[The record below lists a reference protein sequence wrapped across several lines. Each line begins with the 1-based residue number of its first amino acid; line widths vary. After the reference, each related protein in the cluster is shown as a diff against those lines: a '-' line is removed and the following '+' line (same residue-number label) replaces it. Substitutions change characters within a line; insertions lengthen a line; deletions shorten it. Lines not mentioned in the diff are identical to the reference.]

1 MSKMQWF
8 RLYSRIIDD
17 EKLRLLAFE
26 DRWHFVALC
35 CLKSD
40 GLLDEPDTDLRTR
53 RIAVKLGVQVRELD
67 EIGRRLR
74 EVELVDEALNPLA
87 WDELQYKSDKSTDR
101 VKAYRERQKKQ
112 QGNGVKRPC
121 NVSETAQETEQNRTE
136 QNKPRKRG
144 VSQPDDVSDD
154 VWADFTAHRKRKKA
168 DVTATALTRIANE
181 AKSVGWTLNDALAEI
196 VARGWTGF
204 KSDWVEK
211 RTGPSPAA
219 RQANPELKTLHAKW
233 QAGEITAA
241 EFDRQRN
248 ALVRR
253 AA

>member
-67 EIGRRLR
+67 EISRRLR
-74 EVELVDEALNPLA
+74 EVELIDEGMNPLA

-101 VKAYRERQKKQ
+101 VKAFRERQKKQ
-112 QGNGVKRPC
+112 GGNKAKQSC

-136 QNKPRKRG
+136 QKKPRKRG
-144 VSQPDDVSDD
+144 SRHVVCPKGVQDQVY
-154 VWADFTAHRKRKKA
+154 ADFLAQRKKPF
-168 DVTATALTRIANE
+168 TQTALDGFSRE
-181 AKSVGWTLNDALAEI
+181 ATKAGWSLNDAFAW
-196 VARGWTGF
+196 AAMRGWEGF
-204 KSDWVEK
+204 NSEWVEK
-211 RTGPSPAA
+211 RSTAT
-219 RQANPELKTLHAKW
+219 ANTTDPEALNDYRKY
-233 QAGEITAA
+233 QAGEITMAEYHRRREARERKAA
-241 EFDRQRN
+241 
-248 ALVRR
+248 
-253 AA
+253 

>member
-67 EIGRRLR
+67 EISRRLR
-74 EVELVDEALNPLA
+74 EVELIDEAMNPLA

-101 VKAYRERQKKQ
+101 VQAFRERKKKQ
-112 QGNGVKRPC
+112 GGNKVKRPC
-121 NVSETAQETEQNRTE
+121 NVSETAQETEQSRTE

-144 VSQPDDVSDD
+144 VSQPDNVSDG
-154 VWADFTAHRKRKKA
+154 VWTDFIAHRKRKKA
-168 DVTATALTRIANE
+168 DITPTAMKQIQGQAQLA
-181 AKSVGWTLNDALAEI
+181 GWSLNDALAEV

-204 KSDWVEK
+204 NAEWVEK
-211 RTGPSPAA
+211 RAA
-219 RQANPELKTLHAKW
+219 STANTTDPEALNDYRKY
-233 QAGEITAA
+233 QAGEITMA
-241 EFDRQRN
+241 EFHRRQASRE
-248 ALVRR
+248 RK

>member
-67 EIGRRLR
+67 EISRRLR
-74 EVELVDEALNPLA
+74 EVELVDEAMNPLA

-112 QGNGVKRPC
+112 DGNKVQQPC
-121 NVSETAQETEQNRTE
+121 NVSETAQETEQSRTE
-136 QNKPRKRG
+136 QNKARKRA
-144 VSQPDDVSDD
+144 VSQPDNVSDE
-154 VWADFTAHRKRKKA
+154 VWSDFTGHRKRKKA
-168 DVTATALTRIANE
+168 DITATAMKRIE
-181 AKSVGWTLNDALAEI
+181 AQAKQAGWSLNDALAEI

-204 KSDWVEK
+204 NAEWVDK
-211 RTGPSPAA
+211 RTEGAASVTDPEALNDYRKYQAGDISMAEFHRRQDA
-219 RQANPELKTLHAKW
+219 RQRK
-233 QAGEITAA
+233 AA
-241 EFDRQRN
+241 
-248 ALVRR
+248 
-253 AA
+253 